1 MPSDPAFFD
10 LPGRASQHPE
20 ASQQQPPHQKISTV
34 ALHSTEALMAGFLK
48 STDLG
53 PHGPH
58 GYGGSHHPHHGHPHG
73 PLPPGMPMTS
83 LAPFG
88 LPHGLDAVG
97 FPQGMWGVNPRKQR
111 RERTTFTRAQLDVLE
126 ALFGKTRY
134 PDIFMREEVALK
146 INLPESRVQ
155 VWFKNRRAKCRQQLQ
170 HQTSANLN
178 SSKSSSSSSS
188 NSTSRQSGGGGG
200 GSSSSSS
207 ANHNGSSAGSGAN
220 KTTSSIANA
229 NNKPTIKH
237 TPMNSS
243 HGSSQQGVP
252 NGSGGGQGPAGSG
265 ANGASNQTGSS
276 HNGSLGLGHSNA
288 SPILP
293 ITPSTSVSPPVNVIC
308 KKEQPSFHHTPG
320 GSGGGGGGG
329 NDGMKAS
336 PGYDLLKDPEL
347 SSLSHHAP
355 AYMNI
360 NSRLGQSLGAGGGVG
375 GVANG
380 PSAGNLTPLG
390 SNSSIM
396 TTPSPPI
403 TPQTSHSSLY
413 VPNHETYNF
422 WHNQYQQYP
431 NNYNT
436 PSYYSQMD
444 YFQNQNQSNYNMG
457 HAGYTTSANFG
468 LASTSALTGPMGG
481 QTFSPNGLD
490 YMNPQDKYV
499 NMV

>member
-1 MPSDPAFFD
+1 
-10 LPGRASQHPE
+10 
-20 ASQQQPPHQKISTV
+20 
-34 ALHSTEALMAGFLK
+34 MAGFLK

-53 PHGPH
+53 PHPH
-58 GYGGSHHPHHGHPHG
+58 GYGTGHHPHHAHPHG

-170 HQTSANLN
+170 HQTSSNLN
-178 SSKSSSSSSS
+178 SSKSTGNNTNASVRQSS
-188 NSTSRQSGGGGG
+188 NGSGSGG
-200 GSSSSSS
+200 GSS
-207 ANHNGSSAGSGAN
+207 NGSAGSSSV
-220 KTTSSIANA
+220 TSGVSNNSSKNSIVNT

-237 TPMNSS
+237 TPMNSHS
-243 HGSSQQGVP
+243 HSNSHSQGGSGQPGSSSVATGPTSNSGQSNAGV
-252 NGSGGGQGPAGSG
+252 
-265 ANGASNQTGSS
+265 SS
-276 HNGSLGLGHSNA
+276 HTSSQHGLSHSNA

-293 ITPSTSVSPPVNVIC
+293 ITPSTSVSPPINVIC
-308 KKEQPSFHHTPG
+308 KKEQISSFHH
-320 GSGGGGGGG
+320 GSANTG
-329 NDGMKAS
+329 NETAMKAAAAAA
-336 PGYDLLKDPEL
+336 GYELLKESEL
-347 SSLSHHAP
+347 NLAHHSSTS
-355 AYMNI
+355 YVNI
-360 NSRLGQSLGAGGGVG
+360 NSRLGQSLGAGSGIPGTVG
-375 GVANG
+375 GGSLGSSIGGNISGAIGIVGSGGLGNG
-380 PSAGNLTPLG
+380 PSAAGNLTPLG

-403 TPQTSHSSLY
+403 TPQTSHNPLSY

-436 PSYYSQMD
+436 PSYYTQMD
-444 YFQNQNQSNYNMG
+444 YFNNQNQGNYNMG
-457 HAGYTTSANFG
+457 HTGYSTSANFG
-468 LASTSALTGPMGG
+468 LASTSALAGPMGS

-490 YMNPQDKYV
+490 YMSPQDKYV

>member
-1 MPSDPAFFD
+1 MMCEYLVKRILSAYPTKRPGNPTAPAPPPAIISPPD
-10 LPGRASQHPE
+10 
-20 ASQQQPPHQKISTV
+20 QQQQKISTV

-58 GYGGSHHPHHGHPHG
+58 GYGSSHHPHHAHPHG

-170 HQTSANLN
+170 HQTSSNLN
-178 SSKSSSSSSS
+178 SSKSSSNSSSS
-188 NSTSRQSGGGGG
+188 SARQSGPGA

-207 ANHNGSSAGSGAN
+207 NNNSSVAGNAGGN
-220 KTTSSIANA
+220 KSSPITNA

-237 TPMNSS
+237 TPMNS
-243 HGSSQQGVP
+243 HSSSVSGP
-252 NGSGGGQGPAGSG
+252 NGTSG
-265 ANGASNQTGSS
+265 ASANAGNSANNSS
-276 HNGSLGLGHSNA
+276 HNGANLGLTHSNA

-293 ITPSTSVSPPVNVIC
+293 ITPSTSVSPPINVIC
-308 KKEQPSFHHTPG
+308 KKEQPSFHH
-320 GSGGGGGGG
+320 SVS
-329 NDGMKAS
+329 NEGMKVS

-347 SSLSHHAP
+347 SLSHHTP
-355 AYMNI
+355 AYVNI
-360 NSRLGQSLGAGGGVG
+360 NSRLGQSLGTGGSGVT
-375 GVANG
+375 NG
-380 PSAGNLTPLG
+380 PSTGNLTPLG

-403 TPQTSHSSLY
+403 TPQTSHSTLSY

-444 YFQNQNQSNYNMG
+444 YFQNQNQGNYNMG
-457 HAGYTTSANFG
+457 HTGYTTSANFG

>member
-1 MPSDPAFFD
+1 
-10 LPGRASQHPE
+10 
-20 ASQQQPPHQKISTV
+20 
-34 ALHSTEALMAGFLK
+34 MAGFLK
-48 STDLG
+48 SSDLG
-53 PHGPH
+53 PHPH
-58 GYGGSHHPHHGHPHG
+58 GYGTSHHPHHAHPHG

-170 HQTSANLN
+170 HQ
-178 SSKSSSSSSS
+178 SSS
-188 NSTSRQSGGGGG
+188 NMNGSKAS
-200 GSSSSSS
+200 GSSSGSTGRGGTGQSGSSGSSGVNVSATGSSGPGNGGS
-207 ANHNGSSAGSGAN
+207 ANNSGSGSKN
-220 KTTSSIANA
+220 SIVNA

-237 TPMNSS
+237 TPMNSG
-243 HGSSQQGVP
+243 HNPGAGVNGGG
-252 NGSGGGQGPAGSG
+252 NGSGGGGGGSQSNSAGPSHNQGPQGIS
-265 ANGASNQTGSS
+265 
-276 HNGSLGLGHSNA
+276 GHSNA

-293 ITPSTSVSPPVNVIC
+293 ITPSTSVSPPINVIC
-308 KKEQPSFHHTPG
+308 KKEQPSSFHHG
-320 GSGGGGGGG
+320 VSAGG
-329 NDGMKAS
+329 NEPGTSMKAG
-336 PGYDLLKDPEL
+336 GYDLLKDTEL
-347 SSLSHHAP
+347 NLAHHHHHSP
-355 AYMNI
+355 AAYVNI
-360 NSRLGQSLGAGGGVG
+360 NSRLGQSLSSSGVGGVGVGGGVGVVGSVGGVG
-375 GVANG
+375 GVGGVGSVAGGGGGGIGNG

-403 TPQTSHSSLY
+403 TPQTSHNPLSY

-444 YFQNQNQSNYNMG
+444 YFQNQNQGNYNMG
-457 HAGYTTSANFG
+457 HTGYTTSANFG
-468 LASTSALTGPMGG
+468 LASTSALAGPMSS

>member
-1 MPSDPAFFD
+1 MIIFSFLSSSTGSPVPSESAFLD
-10 LPGRASQHPE
+10 HPGRLPEQSSPSQHH
-20 ASQQQPPHQKISTV
+20 HQKISTV

-155 VWFKNRRAKCRQQLQ
+155 

-178 SSKSSSSSSS
+178 SSNKSSSSSSS
-188 NSTSRQSGGGGG
+188 NSASRQSGGGSG
-200 GSSSSSS
+200 SSSS
-207 ANHNGSSAGSGAN
+207 ANHNGSAN

-243 HGSSQQGVP
+243 SHGSHPNGAGSGP
-252 NGSGGGQGPAGSG
+252 SNNGSGA
-265 ANGASNQTGSS
+265 GASNSSSS
-276 HNGSLGLGHSNA
+276 HNGSLGLAHSNA

-308 KKEQPSFHHTPG
+308 KKEQPSSFHHTPG
-320 GSGGGGGGG
+320 GGGGGGG

-360 NSRLGQSLGAGGGVG
+360 NSRLGQSLGAGGVGGVG
-375 GVANG
+375 GVSNG

-403 TPQTSHSSLY
+403 TPQTSHSSLAY

-457 HAGYTTSANFG
+457 HGHGYTTSANFG
-468 LASTSALTGPMGG
+468 LASTSALTGGPMGG

>member
-1 MPSDPAFFD
+1 
-10 LPGRASQHPE
+10 
-20 ASQQQPPHQKISTV
+20 
-34 ALHSTEALMAGFLK
+34 MAGFLK
-48 STDLG
+48 SSDLG
-53 PHGPH
+53 PHPH
-58 GYGGSHHPHHGHPHG
+58 GYGSAHHPHHAHPHG

-170 HQTSANLN
+170 HQSSSNLN
-178 SSKSSSSSSS
+178 SSKSS
-188 NSTSRQSGGGGG
+188 GGG
-200 GSSSSSS
+200 GSS
-207 ANHNGSSAGSGAN
+207 GSSRGGGSGQTGGNSGPSGAGSG
-220 KTTSSIANA
+220 SSGGTKSSLVNA

-243 HGSSQQGVP
+243 HGAGGASGP
-252 NGSGGGQGPAGSG
+252 GSGPTGGNNGGAGGGAGGGGGAPTNPAGPG
-265 ANGASNQTGSS
+265 
-276 HNGSLGLGHSNA
+276 HNGPLGLSHSNA

-293 ITPSTSVSPPVNVIC
+293 ITPSTSVSPPINVIC
-308 KKEQPSFHHTPG
+308 KKEQPSSYHHGAG
-320 GSGGGGGGG
+320 GGGGGGGGG
-329 NDGMKAS
+329 NEGGAGMK
-336 PGYDLLKDPEL
+336 PTGYDLLKDSEL
-347 SSLSHHAP
+347 NLAHHSSS
-355 AYMNI
+355 AYVNI
-360 NSRLGQSLGAGGGVG
+360 NSRLGQSLNSAGVVGGGVG
-375 GVANG
+375 GVGGGVGGVGGGVGGVGGGLGGVGVGVGGGGAGGLGNG

-403 TPQTSHSSLY
+403 TPQTSHNPLSY

-457 HAGYTTSANFG
+457 HTGYTTSANFG
-468 LASTSALTGPMGG
+468 LASTSALAGPMGS

>member
-1 MPSDPAFFD
+1 
-10 LPGRASQHPE
+10 
-20 ASQQQPPHQKISTV
+20 
-34 ALHSTEALMAGFLK
+34 MAGFLK

-97 FPQGMWGVNPRKQR
+97 FPQGVNPRKQR

-126 ALFGKTRY
+126 SLFGKTRY
-134 PDIFMREEVALK
+134 PDIFMREEVAMK

-170 HQTSANLN
+170 HQTSSNLN
-178 SSKSSSSSSS
+178 SSKSSSGTSSSS
-188 NSTSRQSGGGGG
+188 TRPSGT
-200 GSSSSSS
+200 SSSSSS
-207 ANHNGSSAGSGAN
+207 NNNSGSATSASSN
-220 KTTSSIANA
+220 KSSSISNA

-237 TPMNSS
+237 TPLNNHNSGNPGPNS
-243 HGSSQQGVP
+243 GPGAGSSSSNTG
-252 NGSGGGQGPAGSG
+252 NS
-265 ANGASNQTGSS
+265 ANNTSS
-276 HNGSLGLGHSNA
+276 HNSAALGLTHSNA

-293 ITPSTSVSPPVNVIC
+293 ITPSTSVSPPINVIC
-308 KKEQPSFHHTPG
+308 KKEQPSFHH
-320 GSGGGGGGG
+320 SVG
-329 NDGMKAS
+329 NDAMKAS
-336 PGYDLLKDPEL
+336 SGYDLLKDPEL
-347 SSLSHHAP
+347 SLSHHAP
-355 AYMNI
+355 AYV
-360 NSRLGQSLGAGGGVG
+360 NSRLGQSLGAGGAGVS
-375 GVANG
+375 NG

-403 TPQTSHSSLY
+403 TPQTSHNPLSY

-422 WHNQYQQYP
+422 WHNQYPQYS
-431 NNYNT
+431 NNYNN
-436 PSYYSQMD
+436 YYNQMD
-444 YFQNQNQSNYNMG
+444 YFQNQNQNNYSMG
-457 HAGYTTSANFG
+457 HSGYTTSANFG

-499 NMV
+499 NGMV

>member
-1 MPSDPAFFD
+1 
-10 LPGRASQHPE
+10 
-20 ASQQQPPHQKISTV
+20 
-34 ALHSTEALMAGFLK
+34 MAGFLK

-97 FPQGMWGVNPRKQR
+97 FPQGVNPRKQR

-126 ALFGKTRY
+126 SLFGKTRY

-170 HQTSANLN
+170 HQTSSNLN
-178 SSKSSSSSSS
+178 GSKSSSGASSSSTRQTGSSSSSSS
-188 NSTSRQSGGGGG
+188 NTNNN
-200 GSSSSSS
+200 
-207 ANHNGSSAGSGAN
+207 ATATGAASN
-220 KTTSSIANA
+220 KSSSIANA

-237 TPMNSS
+237 TPMNNQHSS
-243 HGSSQQGVP
+243 GPSGAHG
-252 NGSGGGQGPAGSG
+252 AGG
-265 ANGASNQTGSS
+265 ANGSNTGGSS
-276 HNGSLGLGHSNA
+276 NNNSTHNGAASLGLSHSNA

-293 ITPSTSVSPPVNVIC
+293 ITPSTSVSPPINVIC
-308 KKEQPSFHHTPG
+308 KKEQPSFHH
-320 GSGGGGGGG
+320 SAG
-329 NDGMKAS
+329 NDAMKVS
-336 PGYDLLKDPEL
+336 SGYDLLKDPEL
-347 SSLSHHAP
+347 SLSHHSP
-355 AYMNI
+355 YVNI
-360 NSRLGQSLGAGGGVG
+360 NSRLGQSLGSGGGGGVG
-375 GVANG
+375 NGVVNG

-403 TPQTSHSSLY
+403 TPQTSHNPLSY

-444 YFQNQNQSNYNMG
+444 YFQNQNQGNYNMG
-457 HAGYTTSANFG
+457 HTGYTTSANFG

-481 QTFSPNGLD
+481 QTFSPNSLD

>member
-1 MPSDPAFFD
+1 
-10 LPGRASQHPE
+10 
-20 ASQQQPPHQKISTV
+20 
-34 ALHSTEALMAGFLK
+34 
-48 STDLG
+48 
-53 PHGPH
+53 
-58 GYGGSHHPHHGHPHG
+58 
-73 PLPPGMPMTS
+73 MT
-83 LAPFG
+83 PTG
-88 LPHGLDAVG
+88 
-97 FPQGMWGVNPRKQR
+97 GVNPRKQR

-155 VWFKNRRAKCRQQLQ
+155 KQKITLKATGQRKPRKCFAATGRQEPSAHRQPEAAVFAQPNSNVIIAGGANKTSEHSGRSTDHNKQQSMLVIDLCMFAKSLNCCWKTITAYFTACPSVWFKNRRAKCRQQLQ

-178 SSKSSSSSSS
+178 SSNKSSSSSSS
-188 NSTSRQSGGGGG
+188 NSASRQSGGGSG
-200 GSSSSSS
+200 SSSS
-207 ANHNGSSAGSGAN
+207 ANHNGSAN

-243 HGSSQQGVP
+243 SHGSHPNGTGSGP
-252 NGSGGGQGPAGSG
+252 SNNGSGA
-265 ANGASNQTGSS
+265 GASNSSSS
-276 HNGSLGLGHSNA
+276 HNGSLGLAHSNA

-308 KKEQPSFHHTPG
+308 KKEQPSSFHHTPG
-320 GSGGGGGGG
+320 GGGGGGG

-360 NSRLGQSLGAGGGVG
+360 NSRLGQSLGAGGVGGVG

-403 TPQTSHSSLY
+403 TPQTSHSSLAY

-457 HAGYTTSANFG
+457 HGHGYTTSANFG
-468 LASTSALTGPMGG
+468 LASTSALTGGPMGG

>member
-1 MPSDPAFFD
+1 
-10 LPGRASQHPE
+10 
-20 ASQQQPPHQKISTV
+20 
-34 ALHSTEALMAGFLK
+34 MAGFLK
-48 STDLG
+48 SSDLG
-53 PHGPH
+53 PHPH
-58 GYGGSHHPHHGHPHG
+58 GYGSAHHPHHAHPHG

-170 HQTSANLN
+170 HQSSSNLN
-178 SSKSSSSSSS
+178 SSKSSGGG
-188 NSTSRQSGGGGG
+188 STGSARSGQSGGNSGPSGSQS
-200 GSSSSSS
+200 GSSGGTGS
-207 ANHNGSSAGSGAN
+207 NNGSHGGT
-220 KTTSSIANA
+220 KSSIVNA

-237 TPMNSS
+237 TPMN
-243 HGSSQQGVP
+243 
-252 NGSGGGQGPAGSG
+252 N
-265 ANGASNQTGSS
+265 S
-276 HNGSLGLGHSNA
+276 HNGSGPGTGSNGGGGAGSQSNPAGPSHNGPLGLSHSNA

-293 ITPSTSVSPPVNVIC
+293 ITPSTSVSPPINVIC
-308 KKEQPSFHHTPG
+308 KKEQPSSYHHGPAG
-320 GSGGGGGGG
+320 GGGGGGG
-329 NDGMKAS
+329 NEPSGMK
-336 PGYDLLKDPEL
+336 PTGYDLLKDSEL
-347 SSLSHHAP
+347 NLAHHSSS
-355 AYMNI
+355 AYVNI
-360 NSRLGQSLGAGGGVG
+360 NTRLGQSLSSVGGGVG
-375 GVANG
+375 GGGGGVGSGGVGVGGNGNGGLGGVGVGVGGGLGNG

-403 TPQTSHSSLY
+403 TPQTSHNPLSY

-444 YFQNQNQSNYNMG
+444 YFQNQNQGNYNMG
-457 HAGYTTSANFG
+457 HTGYTTSANFG
-468 LASTSALTGPMGG
+468 LASTSALAGPMGT

>member
-1 MPSDPAFFD
+1 
-10 LPGRASQHPE
+10 
-20 ASQQQPPHQKISTV
+20 
-34 ALHSTEALMAGFLK
+34 MAGFLK

-178 SSKSSSSSSS
+178 NSKSSSGSS
-188 NSTSRQSGGGGG
+188 NSSGARQP

-207 ANHNGSSAGSGAN
+207 AANHNGTASN
-220 KTTSSIANA
+220 KSSSISNA

-237 TPMNSS
+237 TPMNS
-243 HGSSQQGVP
+243 H
-252 NGSGGGQGPAGSG
+252 N
-265 ANGASNQTGSS
+265 NGASSSSSSSGVPHSGPSNNSNS
-276 HNGSLGLGHSNA
+276 HNGAAASLGLTHSNA

-308 KKEQPSFHHTPG
+308 KKEQPSFHHAPG
-320 GSGGGGGGG
+320 GSSG

-347 SSLSHHAP
+347 SLSHHAP

-360 NSRLGQSLGAGGGVG
+360 NSRLGQSLGAGGAG

-403 TPQTSHSSLY
+403 TPQTSHSSLAY

-431 NNYNT
+431 NNAYNT

-481 QTFSPNGLD
+481 QTFSPNGID

>member
-1 MPSDPAFFD
+1 
-10 LPGRASQHPE
+10 
-20 ASQQQPPHQKISTV
+20 
-34 ALHSTEALMAGFLK
+34 MAGFLK

-58 GYGGSHHPHHGHPHG
+58 GYGSSHHPHHAHPHG

-126 ALFGKTRY
+126 SLFTKTRY
-134 PDIFMREEVALK
+134 PDIFMREEVAMK

-170 HQTSANLN
+170 HQTSSNLN
-178 SSKSSSSSSS
+178 SSKTSSSSSSS
-188 NSTSRQSGGGGG
+188 STRQSNAGT
-200 GSSSSSS
+200 GSSSSSNNNNN
-207 ANHNGSSAGSGAN
+207 ATATGASSN
-220 KTTSSIANA
+220 KTSSIANA

-237 TPMNSS
+237 TPINSHNS
-243 HGSSQQGVP
+243 ASSGV
-252 NGSGGGQGPAGSG
+252 NSGGGANSSNTGP
-265 ANGASNQTGSS
+265 SNHSSS
-276 HNGSLGLGHSNA
+276 HNGASLGISHSNA

-293 ITPSTSVSPPVNVIC
+293 ITPSTSVSPPINVIC
-308 KKEQPSFHHTPG
+308 KKEQPSFHHNAN
-320 GSGGGGGGG
+320 
-329 NDGMKAS
+329 NDSMKAS
-336 PGYDLLKDPEL
+336 SGYDLLKDPEL
-347 SSLSHHAP
+347 SLSHHAP
-355 AYMNI
+355 AYVNI
-360 NSRLGQSLGAGGGVG
+360 NSRLGQSLGSGGAGVS
-375 GVANG
+375 NG
-380 PSAGNLTPLG
+380 TSAGSLTPLG
-390 SNSSIM
+390 SSSSIM
-396 TTPSPPI
+396 TPSPPT
-403 TPQTSHSSLY
+403 TPQTSHNPLSY

-431 NNYNT
+431 NNYNA

-457 HAGYTTSANFG
+457 HSGYTTSANFG

-499 NMV
+499 NAMMSHPQRLPTIVEQNAIKFQFRQSSHNHIISSER

>member
-1 MPSDPAFFD
+1 
-10 LPGRASQHPE
+10 
-20 ASQQQPPHQKISTV
+20 
-34 ALHSTEALMAGFLK
+34 MAGFLK
-48 STDLG
+48 STELG

-126 ALFGKTRY
+126 GLFGKTRY
-134 PDIFMREEVALK
+134 PDIFMREEVAIK

-155 VWFKNRRAKCRQQLQ
+155 VWFKNRRAKCRQQHQ
-170 HQTSANLN
+170 HQTASNLN
-178 SSKSSSSSSS
+178 SSKSSSNTSSSSTRQSGTGPSSSSS
-188 NSTSRQSGGGGG
+188 NNNNNHNSGGGTG
-200 GSSSSSS
+200 GS
-207 ANHNGSSAGSGAN
+207 N
-220 KTTSSIANA
+220 KSSITNA

-237 TPMNSS
+237 TPMNNHNSAGNNS
-243 HGSSQQGVP
+243 A
-252 NGSGGGQGPAGSG
+252 SGPSVSG
-265 ANGASNQTGSS
+265 NSANNNTSS
-276 HNGSLGLGHSNA
+276 HNGASLGITHSNA

-293 ITPSTSVSPPVNVIC
+293 ITPSTSVSPPINVIC
-308 KKEQPSFHHTPG
+308 KKEQPSFHHGT
-320 GSGGGGGGG
+320 G
-329 NDGMKAS
+329 NDAMKGS
-336 PGYDLLKDPEL
+336 SGYDLLKD
-347 SSLSHHAP
+347 SDMSLSHHTP
-355 AYMNI
+355 AYVNI
-360 NSRLGQSLGAGGGVG
+360 NSRLGQSLGAGGAGVS
-375 GVANG
+375 NG

-403 TPQTSHSSLY
+403 TPQTSHNPLSY

-436 PSYYSQMD
+436 SSYYSQMD

-457 HAGYTTSANFG
+457 HTGYTTSANFG
-468 LASTSALTGPMGG
+468 LASTSALAGPMGG
-481 QTFSPNGLD
+481 QAFSPSGLD

-499 NMV
+499 NMVG